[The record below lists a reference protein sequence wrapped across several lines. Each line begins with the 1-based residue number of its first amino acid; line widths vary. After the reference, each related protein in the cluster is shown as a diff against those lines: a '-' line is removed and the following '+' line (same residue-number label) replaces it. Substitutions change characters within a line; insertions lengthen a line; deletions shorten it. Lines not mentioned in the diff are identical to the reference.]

1 MIRIFDI
8 DNWREVT
15 ATMRKNRLRTMLTGL
30 GVFLGI
36 VILLLMIG
44 FGRSLE
50 KGVKRRMAGFATNA
64 VFVWAQ
70 RTTKPYAGL
79 PVGRQIEYDNRDI
92 DALARLPG
100 VLHLAPRA
108 QRGGFN
114 QGSNVRYGAK
124 TGAFQVSGDYPAFQ
138 YVQTPVMR
146 AGRFLNQRDL
156 DESRKV
162 AVIGESVAE
171 QLYGG
176 VDLTGPAGPIGTYVE
191 ANGIYF
197 QVIGVFG
204 TLQTGQQAD
213 RILNTIHIPF
223 TTFQRS
229 FNYNDRVGFFAIV
242 GRPGVNGEALE
253 EQVKTTL
260 KQRHKVAREDDA
272 AIGAWNTSKEFGKMN
287 MLFFLINL
295 VMWVAGVMC
304 LLAGVVGVSNIML
317 ITVRERTK
325 EIGVRKA
332 LGATPASVV
341 RMIVS
346 EATVLTV
353 IFGFLGVVA
362 GVALLEI
369 AGKILEKL
377 PDLPFAPPDP
387 DLTIA
392 LSAAAVIVVFGS
404 LAGVLPAYYAAKIS
418 PVEALRTE

>member
-1 MIRIFDI
+1 MIRALDLDHWYEI
-8 DNWREVT
+8 T
-15 ATMRKNRLRTMLTGL
+15 ATLRKNKLRTVLTGL

-50 KGVKRRMAGFATNA
+50 RGIQRRMAGFATNA

-70 RTTKPYAGL
+70 RTTRPYAGL
-79 PVGRQIEYDNRDI
+79 PLGRQIQYDNRDI

-108 QRGGFN
+108 QRGGFM
-114 QGSNVRYGAK
+114 QGSNVRYGAR
-124 TGAFQVSGDYPAFQ
+124 TGSFQVSGDYPEFQ

-156 DESRKV
+156 DEWRKV
-162 AVIGESVAE
+162 AVIGEGVVK
-171 QLYGG
+171 QLYDGA
-176 VDLTGPAGPIGTYVE
+176 DPMGTYIQ

-197 QVIGVFG
+197 QVVGVFG
-204 TLQTGQQAD
+204 SKQTGQQAD

-223 TTFQRS
+223 TTFQRA
-229 FNYNDRVGFFAIV
+229 FNYTDRVASFAIV
-242 GRPGVNGEALE
+242 GQPGVNGGELE
-253 EQVKTTL
+253 DQVKATL
-260 KQRHKVAREDDA
+260 KQRHRVAPDDDS

-287 MLFFLINL
+287 MLFFLINF
-295 VMWVAGVMC
+295 VMWVAGTMC
-304 LLAGVVGVSNIML
+304 LFAGVVGVSNIML

-332 LGATPASVV
+332 LGATPASVI
-341 RMIVS
+341 RMIVT
-346 EATVLTV
+346 EATALTV
-353 IFGFLGVVA
+353 LFGYLGVVA
-362 GVALLEI
+362 GVALLELV
-369 AGKILEKL
+369 GKVLEKA

-387 DLTIA
+387 SLAIA
-392 LSAAAVIVVFGS
+392 LTAAGVIAVFGA
-404 LAGVLPAYYAAKIS
+404 LAGMLPAYYAAKIQ

>member
-1 MIRIFDI
+1 MIRILDI
-8 DNWREVT
+8 DNWQEIT
-15 ATMRKNRLRTMLTGL
+15 ATLRKNKLRTVLTGL

-36 VILLLMIG
+36 VILLLMVG

-64 VFVWAQ
+64 VFVWGQ
-70 RTTKPYAGL
+70 RTSMPYAGL

-92 DALARLPG
+92 EALARLPG
-100 VLHLAPRA
+100 VLHLAPRN
-108 QRGGFN
+108 QRGGFM
-114 QGSNVRYGAK
+114 QGSNIRYGTK

-156 DESRKV
+156 DERRKV
-162 AVIGESVAE
+162 AVIGEGVVA
-171 QLYGG
+171 QLYDGT
-176 VDLTGPAGPIGTYVE
+176 DPMGTYIE
-191 ANGIYF
+191 ANGVYF
-197 QVIGVFG
+197 RVIGVFG
-204 TLQTGQQAD
+204 SMQTGQQAD

-223 TTFQRS
+223 TTFQQA
-229 FNYNDRVGFFAIV
+229 FNFGDRVGFFAIV
-242 GRPGVNGEALE
+242 GKPGVPGEELE
-253 EQVKTTL
+253 EQVKATL
-260 KQRHKVAREDDA
+260 KERHRVAPADDA
-272 AIGAWNTSKEFGKMN
+272 AVRAWNTAKEFGKMN

-295 VMWVAGVMC
+295 VMWVAGTMC

-332 LGATPASVV
+332 LGATPGSVI

-353 IFGFLGVVA
+353 IFGYLGVAA
-362 GVALLEI
+362 GIGLLELV
-369 AGKILEKL
+369 GKVLEKL

-387 DLTIA
+387 SLTIA
-392 LSAAAVIVVFGS
+392 LAAAAVIAGFGA
-404 LAGVLPAYYAAKIS
+404 LAGLIPAYYAAKIQ

>member
-1 MIRIFDI
+1 MIRAFDLDHWHEI
-8 DNWREVT
+8 T
-15 ATMRKNRLRTMLTGL
+15 ATLRKNKLRTVLTGL

-50 KGVKRRMAGFATNA
+50 RGIKRRMAGFATNA
-64 VFVWAQ
+64 VFVWAN

-79 PVGRQIEYDNRDI
+79 PIGRQVKYDNRDI
-92 DALARLPG
+92 EALARLPG

-108 QRGGFN
+108 QRGLG
-114 QGSNVRYGAK
+114 NVRYGSK
-124 TGAFQVSGDYPAFQ
+124 TGAFQVVGDYPAFQ

-156 DESRKV
+156 DEWRKV
-162 AVIGESVAE
+162 AVIGEGVVK
-171 QLYGG
+171 QLYDGA
-176 VDLTGPAGPIGTYVE
+176 DPIGTYIQ

-197 QVIGVFG
+197 QVVGVFG
-204 TLQTGQQAD
+204 SKQTGQQAD
-213 RILNTIHIPF
+213 RILNSIYVPF
-223 TTFQRS
+223 TTFQRT
-229 FNYNDRVGFFAIV
+229 FNFNDRVGYFAIV
-242 GRPGVNGEALE
+242 GQPDVNGSDLEAE
-253 EQVKTTL
+253 VKSLL
-260 KQRHKVAREDDA
+260 KQRHKIAPYDDDA
-272 AIGAWNTSKEFGKMN
+272 IGSWNTSKEFGKMTT
-287 MLFFLINL
+287 LFSLINF
-295 VMWVAGVMC
+295 VMWVAGTMC

-332 LGATPASVV
+332 LGATPSSVV

-353 IFGFLGVVA
+353 IFGYLGVVA
-362 GVALLEI
+362 GIAALELV
-369 AGKILEKL
+369 GKVLEKL

-387 DLTIA
+387 SLGIA
-392 LSAAAVIVVFGS
+392 LTAAGVIAVFGA
-404 LAGVLPAYYAAKIS
+404 LAGMLPAYYAAKIR

>member
-1 MIRIFDI
+1 MIRVFDI
-8 DNWREVT
+8 DNWREIT
-15 ATMRKNRLRTMLTGL
+15 ATLRKNKLRTALTGL
-30 GVFLGI
+30 GVFFGI
-36 VILLLMIG
+36 VILLLMTG

-50 KGVKRRMAGFATNA
+50 RGVQRRMAGFATNA
-64 VFVWAQ
+64 VFVWGQ
-70 RTTKPYAGL
+70 RTTKAYAGF
-79 PVGRQIEYDNRDI
+79 PVGRQIKYDNGDI
-92 DALARLPG
+92 EALARLPG
-100 VLHLAPRA
+100 VLHLAPRI
-108 QRGGFN
+108 QRGGFM

-146 AGRFLNQRDL
+146 AGRFLNQRDI

-162 AVIGESVAE
+162 AVIGEGVVE
-171 QLYGG
+171 QLYDGA
-176 VDLTGPAGPIGTYVE
+176 DPIGTYIE

-197 QVIGVFG
+197 QVVGVFG
-204 TLQTGQQAD
+204 SKQTGQQAD

-223 TTFQRS
+223 TTFQRA
-229 FNYNDRVGFFAIV
+229 FNYNNRVDFFAIV
-242 GRPGVNGEALE
+242 GQPGVNGGELE
-253 EQVKTTL
+253 DQVKGTL
-260 KQRHKVAREDDA
+260 KQRHKVAPDDDNA
-272 AIGAWNTSKEFGKMN
+272 LGAWNTSKEFGKMT
-287 MLFFLINL
+287 MLFFLINT
-295 VMWVAGVMC
+295 VMWVAGAMC

-353 IFGFLGVVA
+353 TFGYLGVAA
-362 GVALLEI
+362 GVALLELV
-369 AGKILEKL
+369 GKVLEKA

-387 DLTIA
+387 SLAIA
-392 LSAAAVIVVFGS
+392 LTAAGVVAAFGV
-404 LAGVLPAYYAAKIS
+404 LAGMLPAYYAAKIL

>member
-1 MIRIFDI
+1 MIRVLDI
-8 DNWREVT
+8 DNWREIT
-15 ATMRKNRLRTMLTGL
+15 ATLRKNKLRTFLTGL

-50 KGVKRRMAGFATNA
+50 RGVQRRMAGFATNA
-64 VFVWAQ
+64 VFVWGQ
-70 RTTKPYAGL
+70 RTTKPHVGL
-79 PVGRQIEYDNRDI
+79 PVGRQIKYDNGDI
-92 DALARLPG
+92 EALSRLPG

-108 QRGGFN
+108 QRGGFM
-114 QGSNVRYGAK
+114 QGSNVRYGTK
-124 TGAFQVSGDYPAFQ
+124 TGAFQVSGDFPAFQ

-162 AVIGESVAE
+162 AVLGEGVVE
-171 QLYGG
+171 QLYDGA
-176 VDLTGPAGPIGTYVE
+176 DPMGTYIE

-197 QVIGVFG
+197 QVVGVFG
-204 TLQTGQQAD
+204 SKQTGQQAD

-223 TTFQRS
+223 TTFQRA
-229 FNYNDRVGFFAIV
+229 FNYIDRVDFFAIV
-242 GRPGVNGEALE
+242 GQPGVDGGDLE
-253 EQVKTTL
+253 DRVKGTL
-260 KQRHKVAREDDA
+260 KERHKVALEDTA

-287 MLFFLINL
+287 MLFFLINF
-295 VMWVAGVMC
+295 VMWMAGAMC

-353 IFGFLGVVA
+353 IFGYLGVAA
-362 GVALLEI
+362 GVALLELF
-369 AGKILEKL
+369 GKILEKL

-387 DLTIA
+387 SLSIA
-392 LSAAAVIVVFGS
+392 LTAAGVIAAFGA
-404 LAGVLPAYYAAKIS
+404 LAGMLPAYYAAKIQ
-418 PVEALRTE
+418 PVEALRAE

>member
-1 MIRIFDI
+1 MIRVLDI
-8 DNWREVT
+8 DNWREIT
-15 ATMRKNRLRTMLTGL
+15 ATLRKNKLRTILTGL

-50 KGVKRRMAGFATNA
+50 GGVQRRMAGFATNA
-64 VFVWAQ
+64 VFVWGQ
-70 RTTKPYAGL
+70 RTTKPHAGL
-79 PVGRQIEYDNRDI
+79 PVGRQIKYNNGDI
-92 DALARLPG
+92 EALARLAG

-156 DESRKV
+156 DEWRKV
-162 AVIGESVAE
+162 AVIGEGVAE

-176 VDLTGPAGPIGTYVE
+176 ADPIGTYIE
-191 ANGIYF
+191 ANGAYF
-197 QVIGVFG
+197 QVVGVFG
-204 TLQTGQQAD
+204 SKQTGQQAD

-223 TTFQRS
+223 TTFQRA
-229 FNYNDRVGFFAIV
+229 FNFNDRVDVFAIV
-242 GRPGVNGEALE
+242 GKPGVDGGELE
-253 EQVKTTL
+253 DRVKATL
-260 KQRHKVAREDDA
+260 QQRHRVARDDDS
-272 AIGAWNTSKEFGKMN
+272 AIGAWNTAEEFGKMN
-287 MLFFLINL
+287 MLFFLINF
-295 VMWVAGVMC
+295 VMWAAGTMC
-304 LLAGVVGVSNIML
+304 LFAGVVGVSNIML

-332 LGATPASVV
+332 LGATPASVI

-353 IFGFLGVVA
+353 SFGFLGVAA
-362 GVALLEI
+362 GIALLELV
-369 AGKILEKL
+369 GKVLEKL

-387 DLTIA
+387 SLAIA
-392 LSAAAVIVVFGS
+392 LTAAGVIAVFGA
-404 LAGVLPAYYAAKIS
+404 LAGMLPAYYAAKIQ
-418 PVEALRTE
+418 PIEALRTE

>member
-1 MIRIFDI
+1 MIHVLDI
-8 DNWREVT
+8 DHWHEIT
-15 ATMRKNRLRTMLTGL
+15 ATLRKNKLRTVLTGL

-50 KGVKRRMAGFATNA
+50 RGVQRRMAGFATNA
-64 VFVWAQ
+64 VFVWGQ
-70 RTTKPYAGL
+70 RATKPYAGM
-79 PVGRQIEYDNRDI
+79 PVGRQVKYDNADI
-92 DALARLPG
+92 EALARLPG

-108 QRGGFN
+108 QRSFM
-114 QGSNVRYGAK
+114 QGSNVRYGTK

-156 DESRKV
+156 DEWRKV
-162 AVIGESVAE
+162 AVIGEGVVE
-171 QLYGG
+171 QLY
-176 VDLTGPAGPIGTYVE
+176 AGADPMGTYIE

-197 QVIGVFG
+197 QVVGVFG
-204 TLQTGQQAD
+204 SKQTGQRGD
-213 RILNTIHIPF
+213 RIINTIHIPF
-223 TTFQRS
+223 TTFQRA
-229 FNYNDRVGFFAIV
+229 FNYTDRVDFFAIV
-242 GRPGVNGEALE
+242 GQPGVNGGELE
-253 EQVKTTL
+253 DQVKTTL
-260 KQRHKVAREDDA
+260 KQHHKIAPEDDS
-272 AIGAWNTSKEFGKMN
+272 AIGSWNTSKEFGKMN
-287 MLFFLINL
+287 MLFFLINF
-295 VMWVAGVMC
+295 VMWMAGTMC

-353 IFGFLGVVA
+353 IFGFLGVAA
-362 GVALLEI
+362 GVGLLELV
-369 AGKILEKL
+369 GKILEKL

-387 DLTIA
+387 SLTIA
-392 LSAAAVIVVFGS
+392 LTAAAVIAAFGA
-404 LAGVLPAYYAAKIS
+404 LAGMLPAYYAAKIQ

>member
-1 MIRIFDI
+1 MIRAFDLDHCHEI
-8 DNWREVT
+8 T
-15 ATMRKNRLRTMLTGL
+15 ATLRKNKLRTVLTGL

-50 KGVKRRMAGFATNA
+50 RGIQRRMAGFATNA
-64 VFVWAQ
+64 VFVWAN

-79 PVGRQIEYDNRDI
+79 PIGRQVQYDNRDI
-92 DALARLPG
+92 EALARLPG

-108 QRGGFN
+108 QRGFS

-124 TGAFQVSGDYPAFQ
+124 TGAFQVAGDYPAFQ

-156 DESRKV
+156 DERRKV
-162 AVIGESVAE
+162 AVIGEGVVK
-171 QLYGG
+171 QLYDGA
-176 VDLTGPAGPIGTYVE
+176 DPIGTYIQ

-197 QVIGVFG
+197 QVVGVFG
-204 TLQTGQQAD
+204 SRQTGQQAD
-213 RILNTIHIPF
+213 RILNTIHVPF
-223 TTFQRS
+223 TTFQRT
-229 FNYNDRVGFFAIV
+229 FNFNDRVGYFAIV
-242 GRPGVNGEALE
+242 GQPNVNGGDLE
-253 EQVKTTL
+253 DEIKRLL
-260 KQRHKVAREDDA
+260 KQRHKIAPYDDDA
-272 AIGAWNTSKEFGKMN
+272 IGSWNTSKEFGKMTT
-287 MLFFLINL
+287 LFFLINF
-295 VMWVAGVMC
+295 VMWVAGTMC

-332 LGATPASVV
+332 LGATPSSVV

-353 IFGFLGVVA
+353 IFGYLGVVA
-362 GVALLEI
+362 GIAALELV
-369 AGKILEKL
+369 GNVLEKL

-387 DLTIA
+387 NLGIA
-392 LSAAAVIVVFGS
+392 LTAAGVIAVFGA
-404 LAGVLPAYYAAKIS
+404 LAGMLPAYYAAKIR

>member
-1 MIRIFDI
+1 MIRVLDI
-8 DNWREVT
+8 DNWQEIT
-15 ATMRKNRLRTMLTGL
+15 ATLRKNKLRTVLTGL

-50 KGVKRRMAGFATNA
+50 RGIQRRMAGFATNA
-64 VFVWAQ
+64 VFVWGQ
-70 RTTKPYAGL
+70 RATRPYAGM
-79 PVGRQIEYDNRDI
+79 PVGRQVKYDNADI
-92 DALARLPG
+92 EALARLPG

-108 QRGGFN
+108 QRSFM
-114 QGSNVRYGAK
+114 QGSNVRYGTK
-124 TGAFQVSGDYPAFQ
+124 TGAFQVSGDSPAFQ

-156 DESRKV
+156 DEWRKV
-162 AVIGESVAE
+162 AVIGEGVVE
-171 QLYGG
+171 QLY
-176 VDLTGPAGPIGTYVE
+176 AGADPIGTYIE

-197 QVIGVFG
+197 QVVGVFG
-204 TLQTGQQAD
+204 SKQTGQRGD
-213 RILNTIHIPF
+213 RIINTIHIPF
-223 TTFQRS
+223 TTFQRV
-229 FNYNDRVGFFAIV
+229 FNYNDRVDFFAIV
-242 GRPGVNGEALE
+242 GQPGVDGGELE
-253 EQVKTTL
+253 NQVKATL
-260 KQRHKVAREDDA
+260 KQHHKIAPDDDS
-272 AIGAWNTSKEFGKMN
+272 AIGSWNTSKEFGKMN
-287 MLFFLINL
+287 MLFFLINF
-295 VMWVAGVMC
+295 VMWMAGTMC

-353 IFGFLGVVA
+353 IFGFLGVAA
-362 GVALLEI
+362 GVGLLELV
-369 AGKILEKL
+369 GKILEKL

-387 DLTIA
+387 SLTIA
-392 LSAAAVIVVFGS
+392 LTAAAVIAGFGA
-404 LAGVLPAYYAAKIS
+404 LAGMLPAYYAAKIQ

>member
-1 MIRIFDI
+1 MIRVFDI
-8 DNWREVT
+8 DNWQEIT
-15 ATMRKNRLRTMLTGL
+15 ATLRKNKLRTVLTGL
-30 GVFLGI
+30 GVFFGI

-50 KGVKRRMAGFATNA
+50 RGVQRRMAGFATNA
-64 VFVWAQ
+64 VYVWGQ

-79 PVGRQIEYDNRDI
+79 PIGRQIKYDNGDI
-92 DALARLPG
+92 EALARLPG

-114 QGSNVRYGAK
+114 QGSNVRYGTK
-124 TGAFQVSGDYPAFQ
+124 TGAVQVSGDYAAFQ

-156 DESRKV
+156 DESRKI
-162 AVIGESVAE
+162 AVIGAGVVE

-176 VDLTGPAGPIGTYVE
+176 ADPIGTYIE

-197 QVIGVFG
+197 QVVGAFG
-204 TLQTGQQAD
+204 SKQTGQQAD
-213 RILNTIHIPF
+213 RVLNTIHIPF
-223 TTFQRS
+223 TTFQRA
-229 FNYNDRVGFFAIV
+229 FNYNDRVDYFAIV
-242 GRPGVNGEALE
+242 GHPGVNGDELEA
-253 EQVKTTL
+253 QVKRTL
-260 KQRHKVAREDDA
+260 AQRHKVAPDDAA
-272 AIGAWNTSKEFGKMN
+272 AIGAWNTSKEFEKMN

-295 VMWVAGVMC
+295 VMWVAGAMC

-353 IFGFLGVVA
+353 LFGYLGVAA
-362 GVALLEI
+362 GVALLELV
-369 AGKILEKL
+369 GKILEKA

-387 DLTIA
+387 SLAIA
-392 LSAAAVIVVFGS
+392 LTAAGVIAVFGA
-404 LAGVLPAYYAAKIS
+404 LAGMLPAYYAAKIL
-418 PVEALRTE
+418 PVEALRTD